1 MLIFQS
7 LTNYVVDF
15 MVESPMD
22 PSTYWTSKESSFF
35 WVKLWMSVKNHS
47 IVLHW
52 IVNDLTSLYM
62 IQVSVKRNFRI
73 DCILWSQEI
82 LSFTYHAYQ
91 AGNYMFTF
99 NSKNASIGYGICW
112 KLTRKTP
119 ERLADVAQLL
129 LTSNISDSLL
139 YCFCCWLRASKC
151 GLSEQHSK

>member
-1 MLIFQS
+1 M
-7 LTNYVVDF
+7 
-15 MVESPMD
+15 
-22 PSTYWTSKESSFF
+22 
-35 WVKLWMSVKNHS
+35 
-47 IVLHW
+47 HW

-151 GLSEQHSK
+151 GLSEQHSSSAEHQLIWLIHQLSMATLLLSNKNYLFKAIIKTLEHDVKYV